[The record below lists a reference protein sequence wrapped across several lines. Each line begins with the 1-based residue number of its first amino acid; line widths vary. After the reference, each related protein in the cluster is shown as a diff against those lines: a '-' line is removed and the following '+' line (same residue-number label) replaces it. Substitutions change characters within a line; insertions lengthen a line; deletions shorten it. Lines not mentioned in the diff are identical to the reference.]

1 MKFDDGRPFACHSLR
16 FLAVNGC
23 GRCLLSQNRSTY
35 RYGVQQMRVYH
46 FVVTL
51 GVFLFSCVLSDQV
64 IFSVLLNFQLIDD

>member
-1 MKFDDGRPFACHSLR
+1 MKFDDGRRFAYHSFR

-35 RYGVQQMRVYH
+35 RYGVQQMRVIH

-51 GVFLFSCVLSDQV
+51 VFSF
-64 IFSVLLNFQLIDD
+64 LLCSQ